1 MKKYFVGC
9 YNKSVILTYLGVGFS
24 VFGMLYLTNTIQLES
39 INRFDVSM
47 ICLIV
52 AGICDLFD
60 GFIARKCNRNEQEK
74 LFGVQI
80 DSLADVI
87 SFLIFP
93 VILLNRFNQ
102 NLYGENIVMYL
113 LAIFYILCG
122 VIRLAW
128 FNSNVGETVNRYYQG
143 LPVTYISLILPIYY
157 AFSKIV
163 RLDCFGI
170 GLNII
175 FVIVAILF
183 ILNVKIRKPGGIW
196 YAFFSVLAIGTSVVI
211 IYM

>member
-1 MKKYFVGC
+1 MKKFFIGC

-24 VFGMLYLTNTIQLES
+24 VFGMLYLTNAIQLES
-39 INRFDVSM
+39 TNRFDVSM

-93 VILLNRFNQ
+93 VILLNQFNQ

>member
-1 MKKYFVGC
+1 MKKFFIGC

-24 VFGMLYLTNTIQLES
+24 VYGMLYLTNAIQLES
-39 INRFDVSM
+39 TNRFDVSM

>member
-1 MKKYFVGC
+1 MKKFFIGC

-24 VFGMLYLTNTIQLES
+24 VFGMLYLTNAIQLES
-39 INRFDVSM
+39 TNRFDVSM

>member
-1 MKKYFVGC
+1 MKKFFIVC

-24 VFGMLYLTNTIQLES
+24 VYGMLYLTNAIQLES
-39 INRFDVSM
+39 TNRFDVSM